1 MILLPRRAAN
11 ISLPFLT
18 SIARLGPLWLVPRRT
33 FSTSSARL
41 AGRDLFE
48 EARLELNFYKK
59 RAEMG
64 EKYAGWSSGQLLA
77 RIQELESAVG
87 ERQVGSSSSSS
98 SAIPNGH
105 ASEPRQSRT
114 AGEPSTLNASAG
126 PAVAARYLSQ
136 DPPRRLGKT
145 GGVSAKRQEG
155 RTFDVSNLPVRK
167 IALRF
172 AYDGANYSGLAQ
184 QGDGIPDSAS
194 SAKATNTM
202 PTVEALLWNA
212 LCMARLVDPAKG
224 MAGAG
229 WSRCGRTDRGVS
241 AAGQVVA
248 LWVRSRKVD
257 EREMRRKEEERLEV
271 TEAAGGMKYTRV
283 GTAEAEEEDE
293 AALADLAEE
302 ERLEDGDTQ
311 ASSSNLI
318 PGVSSSSPELP
329 YIQSL
334 NKLLPETIRV
344 LGWSPVR
351 PSFNARF
358 DCRYRHYKYFFTS
371 GPPDHL
377 LPPQGQSA
385 RRIAPPKMDIDAMRE
400 AASYFLG
407 EHDFRNFCKVDASK
421 QIKNFRRRI
430 DGVSIDEVESGWPSA
445 GSIGVLQSQKT
456 GEGGEAMYVLNLRG
470 TAFLYHQVRHIM
482 VVLLLVGAGL
492 EKPSIVKELLNIH
505 NGAWQADK
513 AWLRAAG
520 VRSSRSRAVELP
532 GSTATEP
539 DGATANTSS
548 PRLKALRLAT
558 ETTSPGEELFSESDE
573 DADLL
578 VYDRKPGYEMAA
590 DRPLVLWEC
599 GFRPRDIAWRTGPYD
614 GPLPGSG
621 SGSGGSLGGSTS
633 DRVSMSSEQV
643 TGETEFAMG
652 ISNDLYRIWN
662 QHAISAELTRH
673 FFLAAASPA
682 AASTGTKSEGRKGPV
697 GVPAG
702 TFYQDARWPV
712 PGGAPRTLPSTSPSP
727 PQSTIPP
734 QSAIPPQAQA
744 PAHARAAPS
753 LPFGNGVHRPVVQW
767 KGLANRQREDT
778 PEEKNERWVNGK
790 GKRKAEAKAVA
801 KAEAKAILEAGKE
814 MGMGDGDEC

>member
-1 MILLPRRAAN
+1 
-11 ISLPFLT
+11 
-18 SIARLGPLWLVPRRT
+18 
-33 FSTSSARL
+33 
-41 AGRDLFE
+41 
-48 EARLELNFYKK
+48 
-59 RAEMG
+59 MG
-64 EKYAGWSSGQLLA
+64 DKYAGWSSSQLLA
-77 RIQELESAVG
+77 RIQELESSVG
-87 ERQVGSSSSSS
+87 EQHRGASSSSSS
-98 SAIPNGH
+98 TVPNGH
-105 ASEPRQSRT
+105 ASEPRPSRK
-114 AGEPSTLNASAG
+114 AGESSAPSPSAG
-126 PAVAARYLSQ
+126 SAVAARYLSQ
-136 DPPRRLGKT
+136 EPPRRLGKT

-257 EREMRRKEEERLEV
+257 ERELRRQEEERLDI

-283 GTAEAEEEDE
+283 GTAEADEEDE
-293 AALADLAEE
+293 AALAGRTGEE
-302 ERLEDGDTQ
+302 DRFQEGGSQ

-318 PGVSSSSPELP
+318 PGTSPSSPELP

-334 NKLLPETIRV
+334 NKLLPESIRV

-400 AASYFLG
+400 AARYFLG

-430 DGVSIDEVESGWPSA
+430 DGVSIDEVESGWPRA
-445 GSIGVLQSQKT
+445 GPVGGLISQRG
-456 GEGGEAMYVLNLRG
+456 GEGEEAMYVLNLRG

-482 VVLLLVGAGL
+482 VILLLVGAGL

-505 NGAWQADK
+505 PGAWQADK

-520 VRSSRSRAVELP
+520 VTSQQSEAVELP

-548 PRLKALRLAT
+548 PRLKALQLAA
-558 ETTSPGEELFSESDE
+558 ESTSIKDELNSEAGND
-573 DADLL
+573 DADLP
-578 VYDRKPGYEMAA
+578 VYERKPGYEMAA

-599 GFRPRDIAWRTGPYD
+599 GFRPRDIVWRTGTHD
-614 GPLPGSG
+614 GPLSG
-621 SGSGGSLGGSTS
+621 NGDEYAET
-633 DRVSMSSEQV
+633 QA
-643 TGETEFAMG
+643 TGETEAAMG

-682 AASTGTKSEGRKGPV
+682 AAAGTSGGGKDRGPV

-702 TFYQDARWPV
+702 TLYQDARWPV
-712 PGGAPRTLPSTSPSP
+712 PGGAPRTLSAAPGEEERQEQSASARALSTSTS
-727 PQSTIPP
+727 
-734 QSAIPPQAQA
+734 
-744 PAHARAAPS
+744 RAAPS

-767 KGLANRQREDT
+767 KGLASRQREDT
-778 PEEKNERWVNGK
+778 PEEKNARWVTGK
-790 GKRKAEAKAVA
+790 GRRKAESKALA
-801 KAEAKAILEAGKE
+801 RAEAEAEAEGRGE
-814 MGMGDGDEC
+814 E